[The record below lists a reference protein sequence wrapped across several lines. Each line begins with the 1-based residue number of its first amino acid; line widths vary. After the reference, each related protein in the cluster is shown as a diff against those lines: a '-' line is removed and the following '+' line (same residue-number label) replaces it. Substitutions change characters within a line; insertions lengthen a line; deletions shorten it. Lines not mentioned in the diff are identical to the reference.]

1 MKGSNKKRTLSRV
14 LKFIGRY
21 KLLLAIST
29 VLALASV
36 VLTLY
41 VPILIGKALDAIV
54 GTGEVDML
62 AVSLHLFAALIIV
75 GVTALI
81 NWVMAGLNNRM
92 TYHVTRDI
100 RNRAIEKIEHL
111 PLSYLDSHP
120 AGDLVSRVIADVDT
134 FGEGLLLGFSQLF
147 VGAATIIGT
156 LVFMLFINWK
166 IALAVVF
173 LTPLSLF
180 VARFIGKRTSS
191 MFKLQSKT
199 KGEQTSHIEE
209 MIGNM
214 KVVKAFSQ
222 EDESLESFDEI
233 NTRLRKCSLNAIFY
247 SSLVNPTTRF
257 VNSMVYAVVAL
268 FGAIFV
274 DRTGGAFSVG
284 QLTCLLSYTNQYT
297 KPFNEISGVIT
308 EFQNALACASR
319 VFELLDTPSEIP
331 DAENALPLDH
341 AKGEFAL
348 ENVSFSY
355 TEERPLIEN
364 LTLHVRPGERV
375 AIVGPTGCGKTTLI
389 NLLMRFYDV
398 NKGAISLDGID
409 IRDMKRHTLRENVG
423 MVLQETWLSATSV
436 RENIKMGR
444 PDATDEEVIAAAK
457 KAHAHSFIKRLPQG
471 YDTMLG
477 EGGEG
482 LSQGQKQLLC
492 IARIMLT
499 SPPILI
505 LDEATSSIDT
515 HTEQRI
521 QKAFAEIM
529 QGRTSFIVAHR
540 LSTVMNADTILVM
553 RDGHIVEQGD
563 HSSLLEKGGFY
574 AELYHSQFAK

>member
-1 MKGSNKKRTLSRV
+1 MKGTKKNKALRRV

-21 KLLLAIST
+21 KLSLAASTLLALT
-29 VLALASV
+29 SV
-36 VLTLY
+36 ALTLY
-41 VPILIGKALDAIV
+41 VPILIGDALDATV
-54 GTGEVDML
+54 GEGAVDL
-62 AVSLHLFAALIIV
+62 SAVALYLGKAALIV
-75 GVTALI
+75 GVTAI
-81 NWVMAGLNNRM
+81 VNWVMAGLNNRM

-134 FGEGLLLGFSQLF
+134 LGEGLLLGFSQLF
-147 VGAATIIGT
+147 VGVATIVGT
-156 LVFMLFINWK
+156 LCFMLAIDWR
-166 IALAVVF
+166 IALAVVV

-180 VARFIGKRTSS
+180 VARFIGKHTGA
-191 MFKLQSKT
+191 MFKAQAKT
-199 KGEQTSHIEE
+199 KGEQTAHIDE

-222 EDESLESFDEI
+222 EDESLATFDEI
-233 NTRLRKCSLNAIFY
+233 NTRLKKCSLKATFY

-257 VNSMVYAVVAL
+257 VNSAVYATVAL
-268 FGAIFV
+268 LGALFAV
-274 DRTGGAFSVG
+274 NTGGAFSVG

-297 KPFNEISGVIT
+297 KPFNEISGVVT
-308 EFQNALACASR
+308 EFQNALSCASR
-319 VFELLDTPSEIP
+319 VFELLDTPSEMP
-331 DAENALPLDH
+331 DPENARSLSDTR
-341 AKGEFAL
+341 GEFSL
-348 ENVSFSY
+348 ENVAFSY
-355 TEERPLIEN
+355 TEERPLIEG
-364 LTLHVRPGERV
+364 LTLHVKPGERV

-398 NKGAISLDGID
+398 KEGAILLDGVD
-409 IRDMKRHTLRENVG
+409 IREMKRHTLRENVG
-423 MVLQETWLSATSV
+423 MVLQETWLRAASV
-436 RENIKMGR
+436 KDNIRLGN
-444 PDATDEEVIAAAK
+444 PDATDGEVIAAAK
-457 KAHAHSFIKRLPQG
+457 RAHAHSFIKRLPQG
-471 YDTMLG
+471 YDTVLG

-492 IARIMLT
+492 IARIMLI
-499 SPPILI
+499 SPPVLI

-529 QGRTSFIVAHR
+529 RGRTSFIVAHR

-553 RDGHIVEQGD
+553 RDGQIVEQGD
-563 HSSLLEKGGFY
+563 HRSLLEKGGFY
-574 AELYHSQFAK
+574 AELYESQFAR